1 MEGASPATHP
11 LPSHPHAYPF
21 SYSQVRENACQG
33 FCNDQCPAGSKKQV
47 LDCDAPRTQGAP
59 HTQAQPHSSH
69 PAPPVPPAQVIGGRA
84 VALEMPAPPTAAASA
99 AAAASTAAR
108 EAATARAVARAAAI
122 SAAQKA
128 HDLNEQQAAFAA
140 RVGGAGMSSSGA
152 RNGAGAAASAGYNLA
167 EYAGRQRAA

>member
-1 MEGASPATHP
+1 MA
-11 LPSHPHAYPF
+11 
-21 SYSQVRENACQG
+21 
-33 FCNDQCPAGSKKQV
+33 
-47 LDCDAPRTQGAP
+47 
-59 HTQAQPHSSH
+59 
-69 PAPPVPPAQVIGGRA
+69 APPARRPTAPPGLPLTRRSPPSPQVIGGRA

-140 RVGGAGMSSSGA
+140 RVGGAAGMSSSAGT
-152 RNGAGAAASAGYNLA
+152 RNGAGAAAAGYNLA

>member
-1 MEGASPATHP
+1 
-11 LPSHPHAYPF
+11 
-21 SYSQVRENACQG
+21 
-33 FCNDQCPAGSKKQV
+33 
-47 LDCDAPRTQGAP
+47 
-59 HTQAQPHSSH
+59 
-69 PAPPVPPAQVIGGRA
+69 
-84 VALEMPAPPTAAASA
+84 MPAPPTAAASA

-140 RVGGAGMSSSGA
+140 RVGGAGMGSSGT
-152 RNGAGAAASAGYNLA
+152 RNGAAAAAAGYNLA

>member
-1 MEGASPATHP
+1 MA
-11 LPSHPHAYPF
+11 
-21 SYSQVRENACQG
+21 
-33 FCNDQCPAGSKKQV
+33 
-47 LDCDAPRTQGAP
+47 
-59 HTQAQPHSSH
+59 
-69 PAPPVPPAQVIGGRA
+69 APPARRPTAPPGLPLTRRSPPSPQVIGGRA

-140 RVGGAGMSSSGA
+140 RVGGAGMSSSAGT
-152 RNGAGAAASAGYNLA
+152 RNGAAAAGAGYNLA

>member
-1 MEGASPATHP
+1 MARKFPAMCK
-11 LPSHPHAYPF
+11 A
-21 SYSQVRENACQG
+21 VRENACQG

-47 LDCDAPRTQGAP
+47 VWLPRRPPP
-59 HTQAQPHSSH
+59 HRRRPGCPHPLAALS
-69 PAPPVPPAQVIGGRA
+69 QVIGGRA

-140 RVGGAGMSSSGA
+140 RVGGAGMSSSSGTRRRGGGGGVQSRGVCGAATRGVRSERGA
-152 RNGAGAAASAGYNLA
+152 RRGDARGTCD
-167 EYAGRQRAA
+167 

>member
-1 MEGASPATHP
+1 M
-11 LPSHPHAYPF
+11 
-21 SYSQVRENACQG
+21 
-33 FCNDQCPAGSKKQV
+33 
-47 LDCDAPRTQGAP
+47 
-59 HTQAQPHSSH
+59 
-69 PAPPVPPAQVIGGRA
+69 IGGRA

-140 RVGGAGMSSSGA
+140 RVGGAGMSASSGT
-152 RNGAGAAASAGYNLA
+152 RNGAAAAGAGYNLA